1 VLLCLLDGP
10 SYPADLQEKTNLAGV
25 GNIITKLK
33 RKELVELTGQKVG
46 KADEV
51 RLTEKGQGLA
61 EVIRSRLSS
70 SSHTPRD
77 GGDDEANESGGNS
90 SSFKHLRKSGDDEK
104 PKRTKTPKSPEA
116 EDELRAS
123 LAEKFN
129 YVYTEEGASAASSG

>member
-1 VLLCLLDGP
+1 MLNATDRVLLCLLDGS

-51 RLTEKGQGLA
+51 VLTEKGQGLA

-70 SSHTPRD
+70 SSLLSLGVSD
-77 GGDDEANESGGNS
+77 DDE
-90 SSFKHLRKSGDDEK
+90 EK
-104 PKRTKTPKSPEA
+104 TAPK
-116 EDELRAS
+116 
-123 LAEKFN
+123 
-129 YVYTEEGASAASSG
+129 